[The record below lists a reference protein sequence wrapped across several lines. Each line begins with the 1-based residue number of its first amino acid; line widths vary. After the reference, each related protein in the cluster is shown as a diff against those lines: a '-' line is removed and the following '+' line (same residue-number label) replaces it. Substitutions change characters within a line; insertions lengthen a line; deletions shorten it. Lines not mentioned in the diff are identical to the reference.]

1 MQIQPFRMFRD
12 LTTRCFLVLA
22 GILALVTAMPGQ
34 PRAEI
39 DIVPHQAGYALD
51 IKRISR
57 DSRVSDANGAM
68 VYTWGE
74 TCDGWTVEQRFL
86 LNIVQGDGNAM
97 QLTAVSSTW
106 EAKDGSHLRFNI
118 KRERNG
124 EAVEKIRG
132 EARINAGDGSG
143 FAEFELPKPMR
154 IKLPKGTVFPTM
166 HTLRL
171 MRRAMEGAKTD
182 RQFVFD
188 GSELE
193 AASPV
198 SAFILPPKM
207 PKEPSKALKP
217 PFGPHAVRSIHL
229 AFFAPTGGAPEPEFE
244 MSIALQDN
252 GIAPN
257 LLLDYGDY
265 AVRGTLVRFKAL
277 DKPVC

>member
-1 MQIQPFRMFRD
+1 MFR
-12 LTTRCFLVLA
+12 FLIAHCVVVLA
-22 GILALVTAMPGQ
+22 LLLSVSGQ
-34 PRAEI
+34 LSAEI
-39 DIVPHQAGYALD
+39 NIVPHQAGYTLD

-86 LNIVQGDGNAM
+86 LNIIQGNGHAV
-97 QLTAVSSTW
+97 QLTAFSSTW
-106 EAKDGSHLRFNI
+106 EAKDGGRLRFNI

-124 EAVEKIRG
+124 ETVEKIQG
-132 EARINAGDGSG
+132 EARLDAAEKSG
-143 FAEFELPKPMR
+143 YAEFELPKAVR

-171 MRRAMEGAKTD
+171 MRRAMKGFKTD

-193 AASPV
+193 EASLV

-207 PKEPSKALKP
+207 PKEPNPILKP
-217 PFGPHAVRSIHL
+217 PLGPYETRSINL
-229 AFFAPTGGAPEPEFE
+229 AFFAPASGAPEPEFE

-252 GIAPN
+252 GIATD
-257 LLLDYGDY
+257 LQLDYGDY
-265 AVRGTLVRFKAL
+265 AVRGTLVRLKEL
-277 DKPVC
+277 DKPDC